1 MSLETH
7 WHWYKPYIHSLEW
20 QLQRKDDIANNIGSE
35 ALLFCEHLPCITL
48 GKRGGVVHM
57 EKLHPNTSI
66 HHINRGGLA
75 TWHGPGQLVLYP
87 IIHLHQRSLGVR
99 QFVCVLQRSVL
110 KLVSLYGIS
119 AHADTQTAGIWVKE
133 HKIASI
139 GVEIK
144 NGISIHGCAV
154 NVCTDLSVFTQLD
167 PCGETH
173 PRFTTVQ
180 QESPIAAFSMHD
192 IGLQWRNI
200 FLQELLQESGGLSY
214 FCRKIVST

>member
-1 MSLETH
+1 MSVETH
-7 WHWYKPYIHSLEW
+7 WHWYKPYIYSLEW
-20 QLQRKDDIANNIGSE
+20 QLQKKDDIANNIGSE

-57 EKLHPNTSI
+57 EKVAKNTAI

-99 QFVCVLQRSVL
+99 QFVCLLQRSVL
-110 KLVSLYGIS
+110 QLLSLYGIS
-119 AHADTQTAGIWVKE
+119 ALADSQTAGIWVKE
-133 HKIASI
+133 NKIASI

-144 NGISIHGCAV
+144 NGISIHGCAL
-154 NVCTDLSVFTQLD
+154 NVCTDLSVFNQLD
-167 PCGETH
+167 PCGETN
-173 PRFTTVQ
+173 PKFTTLQ
-180 QESPIAAFSMHD
+180 QECLTTEFSLHD

-200 FLQELLQESGGLSY
+200 FVQELLHESTVLSSS
-214 FCRKIVST
+214 CSRIVNT